1 MRTLLFICTA
11 IAVLFST
18 TPTLAQV
25 EENQIPTLT
34 KSFGLEGLRNFL
46 AERKSSYEKVLA
58 ALSGT
63 DRKEAEA
70 LFGGL
75 AWVAELYQQKVG
87 DLQELAKVESKIKVW
102 EAKVKAGKPLM
113 TGEIAQVNKFV
124 SQMRTFQ
131 KEPRTN
137 AVTRL
142 RDGEKQCA
150 GRLFCIL
157 PEFLESLPAQFSR
170 KDGEIRAKAF
180 DLLDRLQAFK
190 GAPKA

>member
-34 KSFGLEGLRNFL
+34 KSFGLEGLRKFL
-46 AERKSSYEKVLA
+46 EEHKSSYEKVLA
-58 ALSGT
+58 ALT
-63 DRKEAEA
+63 DPDRKEAEA

-131 KEPRTN
+131 KEPRIS

-142 RDGEKQCA
+142 RDGEKQCV
-150 GRLFCIL
+150 GRLFCVL
-157 PEFLESLPAQFSR
+157 PGFLESLPAQFSR

-180 DLLDRLQAFK
+180 DLLDRLQALK

>member
-142 RDGEKQCA
+142 RDGEKQCV
-150 GRLFCIL
+150 GRLFCVL
-157 PEFLESLPAQFSR
+157 PGFLESLPAQFSR

>member
-113 TGEIAQVNKFV
+113 TGEIAQVNKFL

-131 KEPRTN
+131 KEPRIS

>member
-131 KEPRTN
+131 KEPRIS

-142 RDGEKQCA
+142 RDGEKQCV
-150 GRLFCIL
+150 GRLFCVL
-157 PEFLESLPAQFSR
+157 PGFLESLPAQFSR

-180 DLLDRLQAFK
+180 DLLDRLQALK